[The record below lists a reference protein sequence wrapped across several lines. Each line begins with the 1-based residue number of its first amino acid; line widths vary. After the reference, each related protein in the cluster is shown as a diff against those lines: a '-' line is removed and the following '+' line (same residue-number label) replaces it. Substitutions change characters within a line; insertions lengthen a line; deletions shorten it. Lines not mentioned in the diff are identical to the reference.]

1 MPPAFKQYSM
11 KKPHEHSLTRFNKKI
26 KEPITFKSK
35 SLLNVADLNT
45 QSNTNEIK
53 KIVKKLNMFENA
65 SKGDKNMRDIIQGLQ
80 LKDKIPD
87 FIKKDTGG
95 VLQIPQKQEKSA
107 IKIQKV
113 IRGNLSRK
121 EIENLKQ
128 PIELTKPVELF
139 GGTKAGTIIHPEPT
153 APPQPLFGKNLKVTM
168 KNNYD
173 EIKKLFDIEP
183 KSYQDV
189 LDAKKKINTYKQNI
203 NRIKIRKNAKSILSD
218 EEIALKKDILD
229 EIKKMQKTYDKVYRD
244 YYKTQQ
250 PKRGRPGKA
259 KA

>member
-1 MPPAFKQYSM
+1 MI
-11 KKPHEHSLTRFNKKI
+11 E
-26 KEPITFKSK
+26 
-35 SLLNVADLNT
+35 
-45 QSNTNEIK
+45 
-53 KIVKKLNMFENA
+53 KIVKNDTALN
-65 SKGDKNMRDIIQGLQ
+65 IQKVFRGH
-80 LKDKIPD
+80 KS
-87 FIKKDTGG
+87 KKDT
-95 VLQIPQKQEKSA
+95 EK
-107 IKIQKV
+107 KI
-113 IRGNLSRK
+113 NAL
-121 EIENLKQ
+121 ENQSNYVENILKQ
-128 PIELTKPVELF
+128 VSEKQIQNIEKIGSTLVVNVIKKSLGKITQVNEEIKPVELF
-139 GGTKAGTIIHPEPT
+139 GGTRSGAAIHPEPT